1 MLASLPRLL
10 PVCIVFGTSLF
21 AAEPAPSSLRLAVA
35 PVVAAETPVLT
46 AVNGTVRPARR
57 ALLAPKVMGTVADLS
72 VTLGQTVRA
81 GDVLVRISAAEI
93 DARVAQARTQ
103 LGAAR
108 RDLARERTLLPQG
121 ASTADLVRNL
131 EDRTALAEAGLREAE
146 TMLGYTELRA
156 PFAGTVARKFAETG
170 DLAAPGHPLLELEGG
185 DGFQIEAGIP
195 DSLVARLAPGQTV
208 AAEST
213 AAFTVTVA
221 EISSAADPSART
233 VTVKFAAPAGAPV
246 RSGQFVRLLL
256 PAGSAA
262 TLHIPAS
269 AVSAVGQ
276 LERVF
281 VVVQGRTVLRLVK
294 TGARTGDRIE
304 ILAGLD
310 AGESVVVAPPAGL
323 REGQSVA
330 AQS

>member
-1 MLASLPRLL
+1 MPAFLPRFFSVCLL
-10 PVCIVFGTSLF
+10 LGASLF
-21 AAEPAPSSLRLAVA
+21 AADSAPAPVRVAVA
-35 PVVAAETPVLT
+35 RVEAADTPVLA
-46 AVNGTVRPARR
+46 AVSGTVRPARR
-57 ALLAPKVMGTVADLS
+57 ALIAPKVMGAVAELA
-72 VTLGQTVRA
+72 VTLGQSVRA
-81 GDVLVRISAAEI
+81 GDVLARLSAAEI
-93 DARVAQARTQ
+93 DARVAQARTH

-108 RDLARERTLLPQG
+108 RDLERERTLLPRG

-131 EDRTALAEAGLREAE
+131 EDRAALAEAGLREAE
-146 TMLGYTELRA
+146 TMLGYTVLRA
-156 PFAGTVARKFAETG
+156 PFAGTVARKFAEAG

-195 DSLVARLAPGQTV
+195 DSLVARLSPGQAV

-213 AAFTVTVA
+213 AAFTATVA

-246 RSGQFVRLLL
+246 RSGQFVRLHL
-256 PAGSAA
+256 PAGSAP
-262 TLHIPAS
+262 TLHVPAS
-269 AVSAVGQ
+269 AVSVVGQ

-281 VVVQGRTVLRLVK
+281 VVVQGRAVLRLVK

-310 AGESVVVAPPAGL
+310 AGESVVVVPPAGL
-323 REGQSVA
+323 REGQSVDVR
-330 AQS
+330 S